1 MVQSAMACKTFVC
14 LRKACSFTACLIT
27 TSLITTCLIT
37 TAVARAEV
45 TEVRYNLSTH
55 FVDPKQSY
63 YIDLLRLA
71 MEKSQDQYGD
81 YRLLPVEMDMPQGRT
96 IKLVEQGK
104 LDVVWTMT
112 SISRERQLRAV
123 YFPLLKGLMGHRIA
137 IIRTEDEARFANIT
151 QIEELQ
157 RIPVGQGSD
166 WPDSDILQRQG
177 FTLVRGA
184 AHSLLT
190 MLEKGRFDYFLRALH
205 EPWDEIADRPKL
217 MVDTQFVIVYPA
229 PIYFFV
235 SPDNLALSERIEYG
249 LRAALSDGS
258 FDELFYHHAITEGML
273 GRARLTERRVF
284 RLDNPFLSQTS
295 KNLLS
300 EPELWFD

>member
-104 LDVVWTMT
+104 LDVV
-112 SISRERQLRAV
+112 
-123 YFPLLKGLMGHRIA
+123 
-137 IIRTEDEARFANIT
+137 
-151 QIEELQ
+151 
-157 RIPVGQGSD
+157 
-166 WPDSDILQRQG
+166 
-177 FTLVRGA
+177 
-184 AHSLLT
+184 
-190 MLEKGRFDYFLRALH
+190 
-205 EPWDEIADRPKL
+205 
-217 MVDTQFVIVYPA
+217 
-229 PIYFFV
+229 
-235 SPDNLALSERIEYG
+235 
-249 LRAALSDGS
+249 
-258 FDELFYHHAITEGML
+258 
-273 GRARLTERRVF
+273 
-284 RLDNPFLSQTS
+284 
-295 KNLLS
+295 
-300 EPELWFD
+300 

>member
-1 MVQSAMACKTFVC
+1 MLQRVMMWRRLVVCLCLGCWTMAMAV
-14 LRKACSFTACLIT
+14 
-27 TSLITTCLIT
+27 
-37 TAVARAEV
+37 RAEV
-45 TEVRYNLSTH
+45 SEVRYNLSTH
-55 FVDPKQSY
+55 FIDPKQSY

-112 SISRERQLRAV
+112 SMEREQQLRAV
-123 YFPLLKGLMGHRIA
+123 YFPLLKGMMGHRIA
-137 IIRTEDEARFANIT
+137 IIRKEDEARFTGIT
-151 QIEELQ
+151 TIEQLQ
-157 RIPVGQGSD
+157 KIPVGQGSD

-184 AHSLLT
+184 AHNLLN
-190 MLEKGRFDYFLRALH
+190 MLEKHRFDYFLRALH
-205 EPWDEIADRPKL
+205 EPWDEIVDKPML
-217 MVDTQFVIVYPA
+217 MVEPHFVIVYPA
-229 PIYFFV
+229 PLYFFV
-235 SPDNLALSERIEYG
+235 SPDNSPLAERIEYG
-249 LRAALSDGS
+249 LRAALVDGS
-258 FDELFYHHAITEGML
+258 FDELFYYHAITEGML
-273 GRARLTERRVF
+273 SRAKLTERRVF

-300 EPELWFD
+300 EPELWFN